1 MLRQE
6 SAQKVDPGGEEN
18 GSYVPP
24 HPPPITK
31 GFHVSAQGVVEHI
44 IIIILKERLFL
55 ARGWLKW
62 IDEGVGFTEL
72 WFQKGAG
79 V

>member
-1 MLRQE
+1 M
-6 SAQKVDPGGEEN
+6 
-18 GSYVPP
+18 
-24 HPPPITK
+24 
-31 GFHVSAQGVVEHI
+31 SAQGVDEHI
-44 IIIILKERLFL
+44 VIIVLKKRLFL
-55 ARGWLKW
+55 SRGSLKW